1 MCKIREMNL
10 ETAKYYG
17 YEAQSN
23 QLVEECAELI
33 QAVNKYRRVETGLG
47 QPVAE
52 DKKAIARDNLVK
64 EIADVELMLEQVK
77 YLLQIPEDELLAVK
91 TFKVNRTRERAECCD
106 TGFHACEYPLDCF
119 GYYDP
124 AHSVFHEVELSGEM
138 DKSGDNTKVCA
149 TDIKI
154 GARLSI
160 AGLVKMAIDF
170 TMSKV
175 NKEAG
180 SDERHGFASATGNCG
195 ASSATRF
202 CICYRGLWSLI
213 CYRGLWSLIC

>member
-52 DKKAIARDNLVK
+52 DKKAIARDNLVE

-77 YLLQIPEDELLAVK
+77 YLLQDELLAVK
-91 TFKVNRTRERAECCD
+91 TFKVNRTRERME
-106 TGFHACEYPLDCF
+106 
-119 GYYDP
+119 
-124 AHSVFHEVELSGEM
+124 
-138 DKSGDNTKVCA
+138 N
-149 TDIKI
+149 
-154 GARLSI
+154 
-160 AGLVKMAIDF
+160 
-170 TMSKV
+170 SK
-175 NKEAG
+175 
-180 SDERHGFASATGNCG
+180 
-195 ASSATRF
+195 
-202 CICYRGLWSLI
+202 
-213 CYRGLWSLIC
+213 